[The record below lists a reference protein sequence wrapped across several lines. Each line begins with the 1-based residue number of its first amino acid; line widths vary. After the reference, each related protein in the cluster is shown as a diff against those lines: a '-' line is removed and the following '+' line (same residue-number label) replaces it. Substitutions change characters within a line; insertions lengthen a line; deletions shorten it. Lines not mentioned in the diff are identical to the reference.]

1 MNIPSKYFVY
11 KWLTE
16 ERPTFISCC
25 VSFHFFFALF
35 SVDLILF
42 RSKIKDKTGSGCLL
56 FESCRTEVKLR
67 VGGFGVASVTDHG
80 PRVVGPSNQ
89 SWASFLLSSCYLSVF
104 KTMTTNQN
112 FATDSGLWFFFIKTS
127 NLNLILRFLFFIL
140 PFWPFQCAWTIIV
153 TKNTLWSTEQYFSP
167 ALSLRIY

>member
-1 MNIPSKYFVY
+1 MTDG
-11 KWLTE
+11 TE
-16 ERPTFISCC
+16 LRPTFISCC
-25 VSFHFFFALF
+25 VSFHFFLAPF

-89 SWASFLLSSCYLSVF
+89 SWAVGHLSYFPPVTYPFSKRWPPIKILPPILAFDFSLS
-104 KTMTTNQN
+104 KLPI
-112 FATDSGLWFFFIKTS
+112 SIWFYVS
-127 NLNLILRFLFFIL
+127 YFLFFP
-140 PFWPFQCAWTIIV
+140 PF
-153 TKNTLWSTEQYFSP
+153 Y
-167 ALSLRIY
+167 LSNVHEP